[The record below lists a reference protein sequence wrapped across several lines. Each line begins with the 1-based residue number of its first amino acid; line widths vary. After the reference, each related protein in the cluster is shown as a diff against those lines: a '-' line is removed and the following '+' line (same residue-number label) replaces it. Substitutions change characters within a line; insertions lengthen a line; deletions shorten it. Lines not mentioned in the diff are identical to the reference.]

1 MKKIAAILILAVLTL
16 SACKNHTEVSEPAPT
31 ETKDFETMTAEEA
44 EQPEASAEYT
54 PEVSEEYTIEAETTQ
69 PENTADCTA
78 ETIAETESAAIPDDI
93 EDWRRAYVEYLN
105 GFDFIGYGVLLDD
118 INFDGTPEAV
128 IAINPFGL
136 SKVLYYNENG
146 LQVLELKVI
155 SVWGHVNYEP
165 ETGRIVQIPFSEHTF
180 GTFGYS
186 ECHVYEWNGSDY
198 VEAFSELRESGG
210 IYYDENGDMCAE
222 YGQAYINGEP
232 VSGEVFDE
240 KIDEFFARVGET
252 ERFPVIKTYDEN
264 FEEYMR
270 ENFPGFNNWEI
281 IEQMRYD

>member
-31 ETKDFETMTAEEA
+31 ETTDFETMTAEEA

-54 PEVSEEYTIEAETTQ
+54 PEVSEEYTKEAETTQ
-69 PENTADCTA
+69 PESTADCTV
-78 ETIAETESAAIPDDI
+78 ETESAAIPDDI

-105 GFDFIGYGVLLDD
+105 GCTFIGGGVMLDD

-128 IAINPFGL
+128 IAINPIGYTI
-136 SKVLYYNENG
+136 VLYYNENG
-146 LQVLELKVI
+146 LQVLELEVA
-155 SVWGHVNYEP
+155 SWGNVSYEP
-165 ETGRIVQIPFSEHTF
+165 ETGRIIHTPFYGHTT
-180 GTFGYS
+180 GTYGYS
-186 ECHVYEWNGSDY
+186 ECYVYEWNGSDY
-198 VEAFSELRESGG
+198 VQSFSELRESG
-210 IYYDENGDMCAE
+210 YFLSAETAE

-232 VSGEVFDE
+232 VSGEVYDE
-240 KIDEFFARVGET
+240 KIDEFFAQVGET
-252 ERFPVIKTYDEN
+252 ERFPVVKTSDEN